1 MTFKLTRNV
10 YKSLADDCT
19 CCDYTFEIWMH
30 NFIISFSPE
39 MHSFYICCFLPK
51 KKKKARLMF
60 QVWLIFRAKMIR
72 HFCTAVHPHESLY
85 NLTSSQDTRTQLF
98 FQWGIHIWKEQ
109 FWEAQHKRKI
119 ISLFSSATLPRPIPT
134 FTQTY

>member
-1 MTFKLTRNV
+1 MCIKVLQMIVHVVTIHLKYGCIILLYHFLQR
-10 YKSLADDCT
+10 CT
-19 CCDYTFEIWMH
+19 V
-30 NFIISFSPE
+30 FIFVVS
-39 MHSFYICCFLPK
+39 CQK